1 MSEQLSLLTKA
12 APRPNRPLA
21 ARLDPVTSHLAA
33 VEVRVAGAEVSQARK
48 VWEAIC
54 RTPGLTGLE
63 LAHAHGIDRYIIG
76 RRASLLVSSG
86 LVAPGKPR
94 RDRHSGRMAQP
105 LYPTSKTWED
115 VWPGW

>member
-94 RDRHSGRMAQP
+94 RDRHSRRMGQP
-105 LYPTSKTWED
+105 LHPTRQTWED
-115 VWPGW
+115 GRPGR